1 MEQQHAY
8 IVDVTTET
16 FGQAVLQRSREVP
29 VIVDFWADWCGPC
42 KVLGPI
48 LERVTADAG
57 GEFILAKVDVDENQE
72 LAAQYQ
78 IQTIPTVM
86 AFVSGVPVGQFSAAL
101 PEAQVR
107 AWIADMLPTE
117 LDKTVD
123 EARGAALAGDVERAE
138 RLFVSVLNEVPD
150 HPDAATGL
158 AAMMIARGDTEAALI
173 ILGKLPPGEEVDR
186 LQAAARLSDAAGN
199 DINALTLALE
209 ANPTDDEGRLTL
221 AQALAAHGEY
231 EPALDHMLKVVRS
244 KGSHTDDARRA
255 MLDVFGMLGNEHP
268 LTASYRRQLASAL
281 F

>member
-1 MEQQHAY
+1 MEQQHAH
-8 IVDVTTET
+8 IADVTTES
-16 FGQAVLQRSREVP
+16 FGQDVLQRSREVP
-29 VIVDFWADWCGPC
+29 VIVDFWAEWCGPC

-48 LERVTADAG
+48 LERVTADAA
-57 GEFILAKVDVDENQE
+57 GEFILAKVDVDQNQE
-72 LAAQYQ
+72 LAAQFQ

-86 AFVSGVPVGQFSAAL
+86 AFVGGVPVGQFSAAL
-101 PEAQVR
+101 PEQQVR

-117 LDKTVD
+117 LDRTVD

-138 RLFVSVLNEVPD
+138 RLFRAVLEEVPD

-158 AAMMIARGDTEAALI
+158 AAMMIARGETQDALI
-173 ILGKLPPGEEVDR
+173 ILGKLPPGDEVDR

-199 DINALTLALE
+199 DINALTVALD
-209 ANPTDDEGRLTL
+209 ANPKDDEGRLTL
-221 AQALAAHGEY
+221 AQALAARGEY

-244 KGSHTDDARRA
+244 KGPHTDDARRA
-255 MLDVFGMLGNEHP
+255 MLDVFGIIGNEHP

>member
-1 MEQQHAY
+1 MEQQHTH
-8 IVDVTTET
+8 IVDVTTES
-16 FGQAVLQRSREVP
+16 FSQAVLQRSREVP

-48 LERVTADAG
+48 LERVTADAD
-57 GEFILAKVDVDENQE
+57 GEFILAKVDVDQNQE
-72 LAAQYQ
+72 LATQFE

-86 AFVSGVPVGQFSAAL
+86 AFVGGVPVGQFSAAL
-101 PEAQVR
+101 PEQQVR

-117 LDKTVD
+117 LDRTVD

-138 RLFVSVLNEVPD
+138 RLFRTVLEEVPD

-158 AAMMIARGDTEAALI
+158 AAMMIARGETQDALI

-186 LQAAARLSDAAGN
+186 LQGAARLSDAAGN
-199 DINALTLALE
+199 DINALTAALD
-209 ANPTDDEGRLTL
+209 ANPDDDEGRLTL
-221 AQALAAHGEY
+221 AQALAARGEY
-231 EPALDHMLKVVRS
+231 EPALDHMLKVVRN
-244 KGSHTDDARRA
+244 KGSQTDDARRA
-255 MLDVFGMLGNEHP
+255 MLDVFGIIGNEHP